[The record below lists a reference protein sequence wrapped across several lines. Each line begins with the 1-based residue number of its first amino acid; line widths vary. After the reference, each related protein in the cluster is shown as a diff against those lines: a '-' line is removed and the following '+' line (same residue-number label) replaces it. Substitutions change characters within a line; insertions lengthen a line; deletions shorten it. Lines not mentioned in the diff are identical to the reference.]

1 MLLTWEDGYCD
12 YHQPRD
18 SEQHFLENF
27 CFNDTSRSISFDHE
41 INTHDISSEAYSI
54 GLAVANMSCLTY
66 ALGEGAVG
74 KVALTGKHSWVCSH
88 EFNSKLVPKYPDEWH
103 LQFAFGVKTILLVP
117 VVPHGVVQL
126 GSIELVTEDLKVVAD
141 IKDLFNTL
149 QDVAENSAFFTLS
162 GDFLSPSSSSPLL
175 GDFAVSSDITDNP
188 LNPVKQETLMKK
200 DVKVLDVGQITGN
213 ESTQFS
219 SHFTVQNKFQVSQK
233 RKKHILGGHT
243 MDGNVSDTMYGM
255 LSANVTEPL
264 YAQNQLLYADHLQ
277 DIPGFDCLEE
287 ELLFSQYTA
296 VNPRQSAMQ
305 SMMLNYCDKNVE
317 KNNHD
322 IYMNSSAGYGFYSGH
337 MVEEQLEYVAA
348 EEISHEIGHSLL
360 DFPADSELHKAV
372 WPAFHEHCLSDP
384 TLSKYDR
391 CNGLSPIDQTDST
404 WDNEP
409 SFWESVGWFVNGG
422 TGEHL
427 LDAVVGNSAS
437 EERALDTTT
446 NITSPSRSS
455 GQLATSCQTQCRS
468 SGGVLTDDMCPRS
481 YVKSA
486 SATRSGDV
494 FTSSPSGSSSKA
506 TSILIDEAP
515 RKIEMED
522 VRSRRVTKS
531 YQVSNRK
538 PRTSG
543 DIQKPRPRDR
553 QMIQDRVK
561 ELREI
566 VPNGSKCSIDAL
578 LDRTIKHMLFLQKVT
593 SQAEKL
599 KQCVNSKV
607 IGNEN
612 WNGSAS
618 QTQQIN
624 ASWAFELGSK
634 PGVYPIIVEN
644 LDQPGH
650 MLVEMPCEEHGFFL
664 EIAQVIRNLEL
675 TILKGVMEKR
685 SDKTWAH
692 FIVEVS
698 RGFQRIDI
706 LWPLMQLLQQ
716 SRNTI
721 SSKF

>member
-1 MLLTWEDGYCD
+1 MGTASTNSTSLRQLLRSLCHNTQWNYAIYWKLKHRTRILLTWEDGYCD
-12 YHQPRD
+12 YHQPR
-18 SEQHFLENF
+18 NM
-27 CFNDTSRSISFDHE
+27 
-41 INTHDISSEAYSI
+41 
-54 GLAVANMSCLTY
+54 ANMSCLTY

-88 EFNSKLVPKYPDEWH
+88 EFNSKLVPKCPDEWH

-126 GSIELVTEDLKVVAD
+126 GSIELVTEDLKLVAD
-141 IKDLFNTL
+141 IKGLFNTL
-149 QDVAENSAFFTLS
+149 QDVAENSVFFTLS
-162 GDFLSPSSSSPLL
+162 
-175 GDFAVSSDITDNP
+175 
-188 LNPVKQETLMKK
+188 VKQETLMKK
-200 DVKVLDVGQITGN
+200 DVKVPD
-213 ESTQFS
+213 
-219 SHFTVQNKFQVSQK
+219 VSQK

-243 MDGNVSDTMYGM
+243 MDGN
-255 LSANVTEPL
+255 
-264 YAQNQLLYADHLQ
+264 

-296 VNPRQSAMQ
+296 VNPQQSAMQ
-305 SMMLNYCDKNVE
+305 SMTLNYSDNNVE

-337 MVEEQLEYVAA
+337 MVDEQFEFVAS
-348 EEISHEIGHSLL
+348 EEISHEIAHSLL
-360 DFPADSELHKAV
+360 NFPADSELHKAV
-372 WPAFHEHCLSDP
+372 WPAFREHCLSDP

-427 LDAVVGNSAS
+427 LDAVVGNGAS
-437 EERALDTTT
+437 EERALDTAT
-446 NITSPSRSS
+446 NIASPSQSS
-455 GQLATSCQTQCRS
+455 GQLATSCQTHCRS

-494 FTSSPSGSSSKA
+494 FTSSPSGSSSRA

-515 RKIEMED
+515 RKIEMKD

-531 YQVSNRK
+531 YQFSNRK

-698 RGFQRIDI
+698 RGFQRMDI

-716 SRNTI
+716 NRNTI

>member
-1 MLLTWEDGYCD
+1 MGTASTNSTSLRQLLRSLCHNTQWNYAIYWKLKHRTRILLTWEDGYCD
-12 YHQPRD
+12 YHQPRN
-18 SEQHFLENF
+18 SEQHLLESF
-27 CFNDTSRSISFDHE
+27 CFNDTSRSISFDQE
-41 INTHDISSEAYSI
+41 INTHEGSSEAYSI

-88 EFNSKLVPKYPDEWH
+88 EFNSKLVPKCPDEWH

-126 GSIELVTEDLKVVAD
+126 GSIELVTEDLKLVAD
-141 IKDLFNTL
+141 IKGLFNTL
-149 QDVAENSAFFTLS
+149 QDVAENSVFFTLS
-162 GDFLSPSSSSPLL
+162 
-175 GDFAVSSDITDNP
+175 
-188 LNPVKQETLMKK
+188 VKQETLMKK
-200 DVKVLDVGQITGN
+200 DVKVPDVGQITGN
-213 ESTQFS
+213 EPSTISTQFS
-219 SHFTVQNKFQVSQK
+219 SHVTVQNKFQVSQK

-243 MDGNVSDTMYGM
+243 MDGN
-255 LSANVTEPL
+255 
-264 YAQNQLLYADHLQ
+264 

-296 VNPRQSAMQ
+296 VNPQQSAMQ
-305 SMMLNYCDKNVE
+305 SMTLNYSDNNVE

-337 MVEEQLEYVAA
+337 MVDEQFEFVAS
-348 EEISHEIGHSLL
+348 EEISHEIAHSLL
-360 DFPADSELHKAV
+360 NFPADSELHKAV
-372 WPAFHEHCLSDP
+372 WPAFREHCLSDP

-427 LDAVVGNSAS
+427 LDAVVGNGAS
-437 EERALDTTT
+437 EERALDTAT
-446 NITSPSRSS
+446 NIASPSQSS
-455 GQLATSCQTQCRS
+455 GQLATSCQTHCRS

-494 FTSSPSGSSSKA
+494 FTSSPSGSSSRA

-515 RKIEMED
+515 RKIEMKD

-531 YQVSNRK
+531 YQFSNRK

-698 RGFQRIDI
+698 RGFQRMDI

-716 SRNTI
+716 NRNTI